1 MGRDSQVAVS
11 TEKKRQ
17 RTIVILFG
25 LFIGLL
31 VFCTLFSN
39 TLESLTL
46 PKVVTEKALLGS
58 LDYKLEA
65 SGILRPVS
73 EVKLMNAAPWRV
85 SKIYV
90 KEGSYVQKGQTLLT
104 YDSSSAEQ
112 ELQDEIAHLEKQK
125 IELQTYQDQYIQSAT
140 SEGDDM
146 KLRAASRE
154 IQTRRL
160 DLGIQT
166 RKINEL
172 KKKLEQQKEIKAPF
186 DGIVTKINA
195 VTGVVSSGAADIIL
209 ANSSRGYQLDITT
222 DAELLDLLEIS
233 IGEKM
238 PVVIKGDKD
247 KANKVQE
254 FQALIMDI
262 VDNERRSAAADDLV
276 TNAKSTIVQ
285 KTVRLQMVNSALKGG
300 EEGRVHITKHSREE
314 GILISNKAIHRER
327 EGLYIYVVE
336 EQLGPLGN
344 VFMARKVPITS
355 SESNDKVTL
364 ITSGNVYEQLIIVD
378 SSEPLQDGNRIRLQ

>member
-1 MGRDSQVAVS
+1 MGSEGQVAA

-73 EVKLMNAAPWRV
+73 EVKLTNTVPWRV

-90 KEGSYVQKGQTLLT
+90 KEGSYVQKGQMLLT

-146 KLRAASRE
+146 KLRAVSRE

-186 DGIVTKINA
+186 DGYVTKVNA
-195 VTGVVSSGAADIIL
+195 VKGVVSSGEPDVLL
-209 ANSSRGYQLDITT
+209 ANNSRGYQFDITI
-222 DAELLDLLEIS
+222 DAALLDVLSIS
-233 IGEKM
+233 IGEKI
-238 PVVIKGDKD
+238 PVEIKGKKSK
-247 KANKVQE
+247 KAQE
-254 FQALIMDI
+254 IHALITDVI
-262 VDNERRSAAADDLV
+262 DNERRSAVADNLAS
-276 TNAKSTIVQ
+276 NGKPSIAQ
-285 KTVRLQMVNSALKGG
+285 KTIRLQIVNSELKGG
-300 EEGRVHITKHSREE
+300 EEAHVNVTKRSHQE
-314 GILISNKAIHRER
+314 GFLISNKAIHRER

-344 VFMARKVPITS
+344 VFLARKVPVTS

-364 ITSGNVYEQLIIVD
+364 ITSGNVYEQTLIIVD

>member
-1 MGRDSQVAVS
+1 MGSEGQVAA

-90 KEGSYVQKGQTLLT
+90 KEGSSVQKGQTLLT

-166 RKINEL
+166 RKINGL
-172 KKKLEQQKEIKAPF
+172 IKKLEQQKEIKAPF

-209 ANSSRGYQLDITT
+209 ANSSRGYQLDITI
-222 DAELLDLLEIS
+222 DAELLNILAIS

-238 PVVIKGDKD
+238 PVVIKGDK
-247 KANKVQE
+247 ANKPQE
-254 FQALIMDI
+254 YQALIMDI
-262 VDNERRSAAADDLV
+262 VDNERRSADADDLV
-276 TNAKSTIVQ
+276 TNAKSTIAQ

-300 EEGRVHITKHSREE
+300 EEGRVHITKRSREE

-327 EGLYIYVVE
+327 EGLYIYAVE

-344 VFMARKVPITS
+344 VFLARKVPVTS
-355 SESNDKVTL
+355 GESNDKVTL
-364 ITSGNVYEQLIIVD
+364 ITSGNVYEQTLIVVD

>member
-1 MGRDSQVAVS
+1 MGSEGQVAA

-46 PKVVTEKALLGS
+46 PKVVTEKATLGS

-90 KEGSYVQKGQTLLT
+90 KEGSYVQKDQTLLI

-166 RKINEL
+166 RKINES

-186 DGIVTKINA
+186 DGMVTKINA

-209 ANSSRGYQLDITT
+209 ANSSRGYQFDITI
-222 DAELLDLLEIS
+222 DAELLDLLAIS
-233 IGEKM
+233 IGEKI
-238 PVVIKGDKD
+238 PVVIKGDK
-247 KANKVQE
+247 ANKLLE
-254 FQALIMDI
+254 LQALIMDI

-276 TNAKSTIVQ
+276 TNAKSTIAQ

-300 EEGRVHITKHSREE
+300 EEGRVHITKRSREE

-344 VFMARKVPITS
+344 VFLARKVPVTS
-355 SESNDKVTL
+355 SENNDKVTL
-364 ITSGNVYEQLIIVD
+364 ITSGNVYEQTLIIVD

>member
-1 MGRDSQVAVS
+1 MGSEGQVAA

-46 PKVVTEKALLGS
+46 PKVVTEKAALGS

-73 EVKLMNAAPWRV
+73 EVKLANAAPWRV

-125 IELQTYQDQYIQSAT
+125 IELQTYQDRYIQSAT
-140 SEGDDM
+140 SEEDDM

-209 ANSSRGYQLDITT
+209 ANSSRGYQLDITI
-222 DAELLDLLEIS
+222 DAELLNLLAIS

-238 PVVIKGDKD
+238 PVVIKGDK
-247 KANKVQE
+247 ANKSQE
-254 FQALIMDI
+254 YQALIMDI

-276 TNAKSTIVQ
+276 TNAKSTIAQ

-300 EEGRVHITKHSREE
+300 EEGRVHITKRSREE

-327 EGLYIYVVE
+327 EGLYIYAVE

-344 VFMARKVPITS
+344 VFLARKVPVTS

-364 ITSGNVYEQLIIVD
+364 ITSGNVYEQTLIIVD

>member
-17 RTIVILFG
+17 RTIIILFG
-25 LFIGLL
+25 VLIGLL

-39 TLESLTL
+39 TFESLTL
-46 PKVVTEKALLGS
+46 PKVVTEKALVGS

-65 SGILRPVS
+65 SGILRPVF
-73 EVKLMNAAPWRV
+73 EVKLTNAAPWRV

-90 KEGSYVQKGQTLLT
+90 KEGSYVHKGQMLLT

-146 KLRAASRE
+146 KLRAATRE

-209 ANSSRGYQLDITT
+209 ANSSRGYQLDITI
-222 DAELLDLLEIS
+222 DAELLDSLAIS

-238 PVVIKGDKD
+238 PVLIKGDK
-247 KANKVQE
+247 ANKSQE

-262 VDNERRSAAADDLV
+262 VDNERRSAAADDPV
-276 TNAKSTIVQ
+276 TNAKSTIAQ

-300 EEGRVHITKHSREE
+300 EEGRVHITKRSREE
-314 GILISNKAIHRER
+314 GILVSNKAIHRER
-327 EGLYIYVVE
+327 EGLYIYAAE

-344 VFMARKVPITS
+344 VFLARKIPVTS

-364 ITSGNVYEQLIIVD
+364 ITSGNVFEQTLIIVD